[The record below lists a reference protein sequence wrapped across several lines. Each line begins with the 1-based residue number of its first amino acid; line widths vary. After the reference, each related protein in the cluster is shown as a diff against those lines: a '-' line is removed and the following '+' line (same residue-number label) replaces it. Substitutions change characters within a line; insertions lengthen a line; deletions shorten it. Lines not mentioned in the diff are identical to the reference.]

1 MPFFLPLGIVA
12 GCSSMIP
19 YAGPIVAGTGIS
31 LIALFTLGFWHGIA
45 SGVYFIVYGII
56 EGNVLGPLIFRRTV
70 HVNPLVVTLSILF
83 LGEIAGI
90 MGAIIAVP
98 VVATLQ
104 IVLREVL
111 RMRREQLESARDV

>member
-1 MPFFLPLGIVA
+1 MQNRHYTA
-12 GCSSMIP
+12 
-19 YAGPIVAGTGIS
+19 T
-31 LIALFTLGFWHGIA
+31 ALFD
-45 SGVYFIVYGII
+45 
-56 EGNVLGPLIFRRTV
+56 GPRPV
-70 HVNPLVVTLSILF
+70 NVNPLVVTLSILF

-111 RMRREQLESARDV
+111 RIRRERLQLAREL